1 MNTQKTMQAIVQV
14 CGSIDPSLGKMV
26 SDTESKLGKINTKA
40 LAAGAA
46 AGAIAVGVG
55 KAVIEAGKYLN
66 DLGKDY
72 NKTLNSISAS
82 TGATGDEL
90 TSIGETVKD
99 VYASNFGDSFEDV
112 GKSVSEVKKQTGLLG
127 DDLTVATKS
136 AYLLSDAFEYDI
148 GDTSK
153 AASALIKNL
162 GVDAEEAYNIIAYGA
177 QNGADRSGDMLDSI
191 NEYAVQYKSLGL
203 TAEEMMSG
211 FVTAGE
217 NGVFMIDKVGD
228 AVKEFNIRSKDGSD
242 SSKEGFELI
251 GMNAEKMFSTF
262 AKGGDDAN
270 KAFYEVVNALDKM
283 EDPVKKNQAAVAL
296 FGTQYEDLEKDI
308 LPILSSMQDA
318 TLDNIDTLSQINDV
332 KYDDIDS
339 ALEGIKRQVEVNM
352 LPLANVV
359 ANGVNDLA
367 PVLGD
372 AMEELG
378 PVITSATNE
387 LTPII
392 TDLFTNLGHQL
403 GEFLP
408 QVVSI
413 IAELSK
419 TVLPPLIELI
429 SALLPVGMEI
439 INSIMPI
446 LLDLLKLIMPIL
458 VQLIQLCLPVIS
470 QLLLAIMPIIN
481 ELVNGPL
488 GALFTALMGLMSE
501 AAGPLGTVISF
512 LASMFTE
519 RLSGALQAIMPIVT
533 AVLNIFTNLIN
544 FITNIF
550 TGNWS
555 AAWQNVV
562 NIFSNIFSGIGAYLK
577 LPINGVITKINSF
590 IAGVN
595 SISIPDWVPG
605 VGGKSL
611 SISKIPLLAS
621 GGFTNGP
628 SIAGEVPGQT
638 EAVISF
644 LPQFRKENIELWQ
657 QAGQMLGVMP
667 QQETPLQLAG
677 QLATLDDYSLA
688 DAGATTIIYY
698 DFSGFEYH
706 PEFHNNSNNN
716 DNEKTFMQE
725 VEENKFEFADWLIA
739 WFSTILED

>member
-26 SDTESKLGKINTKA
+26 SNTEKSLGKIDVKAAVVSAAVVAGIGAMAKGMYDLGKASVENAATFQKEMQNVATLLDGTEEEVSSRVSEMQQEILSVSNTSGVATSELSDGMYQVVSAFGDSEDSIKI
-40 LAAGAA
+40 LETAAKSAA
-46 AGAIAVGVG
+46 AGNATTTESINLLSAVT
-55 KAVIEAGKYLN
+55 KAYGDTSSDAVNLVS
-66 DLGKDY
+66 DL
-72 NKTLNSISAS
+72 AF
-82 TGATGDEL
+82 
-90 TSIGETVKD
+90 ETVKLGQTT
-99 VYASNFGDSFEDV
+99 YPELAASMGKVTATSAELGVSQEELFGVFASATGVV
-112 GKSVSEVKKQTGLLG
+112 GGAAEVSTQLKAIYTKLQKPTDEMAKAMQSMGYESGKAMLENLGLQGSLEAITKYSKDAGTNLASLYGSSEAANLATALTGN
-127 DDLTVATKS
+127 
-136 AYLLSDAFEYDI
+136 LSDALTEK
-148 GDTSK
+148 TK
-153 AASALIKNL
+153 AMADASGMTETAFARQEDSIEAVQNKINNL
-162 GVDAEEAYNIIAYGA
+162 GENFKTQIGLAILPMVQNLAEEALPMIAT
-177 QNGADRSGDMLDSI
+177 
-191 NEYAVQYKSLGL
+191 V
-203 TAEEMMSG
+203 
-211 FVTAGE
+211 
-217 NGVFMIDKVGD
+217 
-228 AVKEFNIRSKDGSD
+228 
-242 SSKEGFELI
+242 
-251 GMNAEKMFSTF
+251 
-262 AKGGDDAN
+262 
-270 KAFYEVVNALDKM
+270 M
-283 EDPVKKNQAAVAL
+283 E
-296 FGTQYEDLEKDI
+296 
-308 LPILSSMQDA
+308 
-318 TLDNIDTLSQINDV
+318 
-332 KYDDIDS
+332 
-339 ALEGIKRQVEVNM
+339 
-352 LPLANVV
+352 
-359 ANGVNDLA
+359 DLA
-367 PVLGD
+367 PVF
-372 AMEELG
+372 EEIFTELLTQ
-378 PVITSATNE
+378 ITPLLKNV
-387 LTPII
+387 
-392 TDLFTNLGHQL
+392 F
-403 GEFLP
+403 P
-408 QVVSI
+408 Q
-413 IAELSK
+413 
-419 TVLPPLIELI
+419 
-429 SALLPVGMEI
+429 I
-439 INSIMPI
+439 INLLKEIAPVVGEVLTAIMPI
-446 LLDLLKLIMPIL
+446 VTELLDMILPVLL
-458 VQLIQLCLPVIS
+458 QLIQLCLPVIT
-470 QLLLAIMPIIN
+470 QLLQAIMPIIT

-519 RLSGALQAIMPIVT
+519 RLNGALQAIMPIVT

-577 LPINGVITKINSF
+577 LPINGIITKINSF

>member
-55 KAVIEAGKYLN
+55 KAVIEASKYLV
-66 DLGKDY
+66 DLGSEFDNAY
-72 NKTLNSISAS
+72 DAIRIG
-82 TGATGDEL
+82 TGATGEALQGLEDDFKSVYSSVPTTMEDASTAIADYNTRLGLTGPELQNISKQAIQVADLLDEDL
-90 TSIGETVKD
+90 GTVIEDSSKAFQIWNISADDMGGAMDYVFKASQSTGTGFNDLMADVQRFAPQLQELGYGFENSVALIGSLDKAGVNTTEVLSAMK
-99 VYASNFGDSFEDV
+99 
-112 GKSVSEVKKQTGLLG
+112 KSVSSFAKEGLSAEEGLQKYTDKIKNAKDMTEATSIASEVFGT
-127 DDLTVATKS
+127 
-136 AYLLSDAFEYDI
+136 
-148 GDTSK
+148 K
-153 AASALIKNL
+153 AASTMASAIRDGSIDVANF
-162 GVDAEEAYNIIAYGA
+162 AEELANSNETIGTAAEDTYDFAERLQMFKQKAEIALEPLASTMFDALNDIMPILGDSLTQLMPSISEIVNQIIPI
-177 QNGADRSGDMLDSI
+177 I
-191 NEYAVQYKSLGL
+191 NEILPQLCDL
-203 TAEEMMSG
+203 
-211 FVTAGE
+211 
-217 NGVFMIDKVGD
+217 VGD
-228 AVKEFNIRSKDGSD
+228 ILPVGSEILT
-242 SSKEGFELI
+242 S
-251 GMNAEKMFSTF
+251 
-262 AKGGDDAN
+262 
-270 KAFYEVVNALDKM
+270 
-283 EDPVKKNQAAVAL
+283 
-296 FGTQYEDLEKDI
+296 I
-308 LPILSSMQDA
+308 LPIL
-318 TLDNIDTLSQINDV
+318 IDLLGMI
-332 KYDDIDS
+332 
-339 ALEGIKRQVEVNM
+339 M
-352 LPLANVV
+352 
-359 ANGVNDLA
+359 
-367 PVLGD
+367 PVL
-372 AMEELG
+372 L
-378 PVITSATNE
+378 
-387 LTPII
+387 
-392 TDLFTNLGHQL
+392 
-403 GEFLP
+403 
-408 QVVSI
+408 
-413 IAELSK
+413 
-419 TVLPPLIELI
+419 
-429 SALLPVGMEI
+429 
-439 INSIMPI
+439 
-446 LLDLLKLIMPIL
+446 
-458 VQLIQLCLPVIS
+458 QLIQLCLPVIS

-533 AVLNIFTNLIN
+533 AVLNIFTNLLN

-562 NIFSNIFSGIGAYLK
+562 NIFRNIFAGVAGIVKY
-577 LPINGVITKINSF
+577 PINQIINGINSF
-590 IAGVN
+590 ISGVN
-595 SISIPDWVPG
+595 SIKVPDWVPG
-605 VGGKSL
+605 VGGKSF

>member
-55 KAVIEAGKYLN
+55 KAVIEASKYLV
-66 DLGKDY
+66 DLGSEFDNAY
-72 NKTLNSISAS
+72 DAIRIG
-82 TGATGDEL
+82 TGATGEALQGLEDDFKSVYSSVPTTMEDASTAIADYNTRLGLTGPELQNISKQAIQVADMLDEDL
-90 TSIGETVKD
+90 GTVIEDSSKAFQIWNISADDMGGAMDYVFKASQSTGTGFNDLMADVQQFAPQLQELGYGFENSVALIGSLDKAGVNTTEVLSAMK
-99 VYASNFGDSFEDV
+99 
-112 GKSVSEVKKQTGLLG
+112 KSVSSFAKEGLSAEEGLQKYTDKIKNAKDMTEATSIASEVFGT
-127 DDLTVATKS
+127 
-136 AYLLSDAFEYDI
+136 
-148 GDTSK
+148 K
-153 AASALIKNL
+153 AASTMASAIRDGSIDVANF
-162 GVDAEEAYNIIAYGA
+162 AEELANSNETIGTAAEDTYDFAERLQMFKQKAEVALEPLASTMFDALNDIMPILGDSLTQLMPSISEIVNQIIPI
-177 QNGADRSGDMLDSI
+177 I
-191 NEYAVQYKSLGL
+191 NEILPQLCDLIGDILPVGSEIL
-203 TAEEMMSG
+203 TA
-211 FVTAGE
+211 
-217 NGVFMIDKVGD
+217 
-228 AVKEFNIRSKDGSD
+228 
-242 SSKEGFELI
+242 
-251 GMNAEKMFSTF
+251 
-262 AKGGDDAN
+262 
-270 KAFYEVVNALDKM
+270 
-283 EDPVKKNQAAVAL
+283 
-296 FGTQYEDLEKDI
+296 I
-308 LPILSSMQDA
+308 LPIL
-318 TLDNIDTLSQINDV
+318 IDLLGMI
-332 KYDDIDS
+332 
-339 ALEGIKRQVEVNM
+339 M
-352 LPLANVV
+352 
-359 ANGVNDLA
+359 
-367 PVLGD
+367 PVL
-372 AMEELG
+372 L
-378 PVITSATNE
+378 
-387 LTPII
+387 
-392 TDLFTNLGHQL
+392 
-403 GEFLP
+403 
-408 QVVSI
+408 
-413 IAELSK
+413 
-419 TVLPPLIELI
+419 
-429 SALLPVGMEI
+429 
-439 INSIMPI
+439 
-446 LLDLLKLIMPIL
+446 
-458 VQLIQLCLPVIS
+458 QLIQLCLPVIT
-470 QLLLAIMPIIN
+470 QLLQAIMPIIT

-519 RLSGALQAIMPIVT
+519 SLSGALQAIMPIVT

-562 NIFSNIFSGIGAYLK
+562 NIFRNIFAGVAGIVKY
-577 LPINGVITKINSF
+577 PINQIINGINSF
-590 IAGVN
+590 ISGVN
-595 SISIPDWVPG
+595 SIKVPDWVPG
-605 VGGKSL
+605 VGGKSF